1 MDFKRLFIIR
11 YMRMR
16 IISTFGY
23 PIRHLENFCAF
34 NAFLAKLLAEIL
46 LPNNTVIVTFP
57 RNFYLMAFLKMG
69 L

>member
-1 MDFKRLFIIR
+1 
-11 YMRMR
+11 MRMR

-23 PIRHLENFCAF
+23 PIHNLENFCAF